1 VGESLQFVLFNKCY
15 HVYSIM
21 RWDRDI
27 QQAVSIVM
35 RNAKSKRFAQV
46 VVLEFY
52 FVFTVP

>member
-1 VGESLQFVLFNKCY
+1 MGESLQFVLFNKCY